1 MAKGKGIHQ
10 AEDAASA
17 GFLRQPKVRLKS
29 GDRVRFHFLSTG
41 EDDFFGGGR
50 FHMFPQK
57 TQAGKTWTKEVLCV
71 RAFTDGEE
79 ECSHCDE
86 GHDDMG
92 NRFAVWVYAH
102 FVLHLGDNP
111 NQGEGEEPW
120 EQVKMGKR
128 VMFKETIDLPLMIW
142 MPYGRGFIWF
152 GQFREAVVKY
162 GTLLGR
168 LFELKRVGS
177 GMQDTDYTLA
187 VVKEVDLEK
196 KIQKEIDKS
205 DVVTTIEVAMRE
217 TVSSG
222 SASPAP
228 ARLSEE
234 EEASEDEASE
244 EEAPAAGDVPEM
256 EEPAE
261 ELV

>member
-1 MAKGKGIHQ
+1 MTKGKGIHQ
-10 AEDAASA
+10 AEEAASA
-17 GFLRQPKVRLKS
+17 GFLRQPRVRLKS

-57 TQAGKTWTKEVLCV
+57 TQGGKTWTKEVLCV
-71 RAFTDGEE
+71 RTFTDGEE

-92 NRFAVWVYAH
+92 NRFAVWVYVH

-120 EQVKMGKR
+120 QQVTMGKR
-128 VMFKETIDLPLMIW
+128 VMFKETIDQPLMIW
-142 MPYGRGFIWF
+142 MPYGRGFVWF

-162 GTLLGR
+162 GTLQGR
-168 LFELKRVGS
+168 LFEMKRVGS

-187 VVKEVDLEK
+187 VIKEVDLEK

-217 TVSSG
+217 TVASG
-222 SASPAP
+222 LSAPQP
-228 ARLSEE
+228 PRLSEE
-234 EEASEDEASE
+234 EEETPE

>member
-1 MAKGKGIHQ
+1 MPKGKGIHQ
-10 AEDAASA
+10 AEEAASA
-17 GFLRQPKVRLKS
+17 GWLRQPKVRLKS

-50 FHMFPQK
+50 FHLFPQK
-57 TQAGKTWTKEVLCV
+57 TQAGKTWTKEILCV
-71 RAFTDGEE
+71 RALTDGED

-86 GHDDMG
+86 GHDDMA

-120 EQVKMGKR
+120 KQVKMGKR
-128 VMFKETIDLPLMIW
+128 VMFMETIDLPLMIW

-187 VVKEVDLEK
+187 VIKEEDLGK

-205 DVVTTIEVAMRE
+205 DVVVTIEAAMRE
-217 TVSSG
+217 TIAASG
-222 SASPAP
+222 ASAPQPS
-228 ARLSEE
+228 RLSDEE
-234 EEASEDEASE
+234 ETPEDEAE